1 MKLPLYLDRIDYDGA
16 VEPDFATLSA
26 LQEAHVCSVP
36 FENLDVQLGR
46 PLSIRIEDAYEKIV
60 THGRGGWC
68 YEQNGLFGWVLAEI
82 GFGVTRIAASVM
94 REQAGDAS
102 EASHLCLLVTMPE
115 SETKYLVD
123 VGFGGSMLTPVP
135 LLEAQYDQPP
145 FSLGLERLDD
155 QYWQYWED
163 LGDGK
168 FSFDFTEDP
177 ACELSLANKCESLQ
191 SDPASHFVL
200 NLVAQRR
207 SREQHFSLR
216 GRVFSVSKVNGKESQ
231 ILASPEALIAIL
243 ADEFRLQVD
252 GVADLWPQIVAR
264 HEHLFGTDTS

>member
-16 VEPDFATLSA
+16 VEPDFATLFA

-68 YEQNGLFGWVLAEI
+68 YEQNGLFGWVLSEI

-102 EASHLCLLVTMPE
+102 AASHLCLLVTTPE

-177 ACELSLANKCESLQ
+177 ACELALAKKCESLQ
-191 SDPASHFVL
+191 SDPGSHFVL

-216 GRVFSVSKVNGKESQ
+216 GRVFRVSKVNGKESQ
-231 ILASPEALIAIL
+231 TLDSPEALVAIL
-243 ADEFRLQVD
+243 ANEFRLHVD
-252 GVADLWPQIVAR
+252 GVADLWPEIVAR
-264 HEHLFGTDTS
+264 HEQLFGPDTS